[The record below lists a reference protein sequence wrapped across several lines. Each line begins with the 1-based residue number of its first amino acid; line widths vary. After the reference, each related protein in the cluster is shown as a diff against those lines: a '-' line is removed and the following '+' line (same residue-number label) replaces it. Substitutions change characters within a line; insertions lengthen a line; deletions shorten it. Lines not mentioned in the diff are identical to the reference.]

1 MTSTTLAATGRWTAT
16 GDLPAAAGWYG
27 RHDNAIVLADSKVLV
42 MGGADGSSAALA
54 RAAVYDH
61 TTKTWTATGSLQTP
75 RRLHTATRLSDGRVL
90 VAGGI
95 SGTAQFPA
103 PGLAAA
109 EIYDPHDGTWKTTG
123 SMHTPRWGHSAVLVG
138 EKVLVAGGTTIR
150 SAQSVKALHSAEL
163 FDPATGTWT
172 ETTPMTDARSG
183 HPAVVLAN
191 SRVLVVGGTL
201 PTARDEDTALA
212 YCELFDPTGNGSWT
226 PTGALLAP
234 RAGHQATAL
243 SGGTAVLVTGGRA
256 PGGPGDGTFDPFSR
270 AGAELYVQDTGVWT
284 AVPDMPGGRT
294 LHRAVPL
301 GTTKVL
307 VVGGSDGAGDDVGF
321 ASAALFDA
329 TTRSWSAAGGLA
341 TGRFAFAAAPLS
353 DKRVL
358 VAGGVVRS
366 GQAAASPETQELTK
380 TAEYFDVDA
389 AVTP

>member
-1 MTSTTLAATGRWTAT
+1 MTSTLVAATGKWTAT
-16 GDLPAAAGWYG
+16 GDLPAGAGWYG
-27 RHDNAIVLADSKVLV
+27 RHDNAIVLTGTKVLV
-42 MGGADGSSAALA
+42 VGGSDGSAAALA

-61 TTKTWTATGSLQTP
+61 TTKAWTATGSLQTP
-75 RRLHTATRLSDGRVL
+75 RRLHSATRLSDGRVL

-109 EIYDPHDGTWKTTG
+109 EIYDPTTGTWTSTG
-123 SMHTPRWGHSAVLVG
+123 SMRTARWGHSAVLVG
-138 EKVLVAGGTTIR
+138 TKVLVAGGTTIR
-150 SAQSVKALHSAEL
+150 SAQSVKALNSAEL

-172 ETTPMTDARSG
+172 DAAPMTDARSG

-191 SRVLVVGGTL
+191 GRVLVVGGTL

-212 YCELFDPTGNGSWT
+212 YCELFDPTAGTWS

-234 RAGHQATAL
+234 RADHQATAL
-243 SGGTAVLVTGGRA
+243 SAGAAVLVTGGRA

-270 AGAELYVQDTGVWT
+270 AGAELYSQDTGTWT
-284 AVPDMPGGRT
+284 AVPDMPGGRA

-301 GTTKVL
+301 GATQVL
-307 VVGGSDGAGDDVGF
+307 VVGGGDGGGDDVGF

-329 TTRSWSAAGGLA
+329 TTRSWSTAAGL
-341 TGRFAFAAAPLS
+341 TIGRFAFAAAPLT
-353 DKRVL
+353 DKLVL

-366 GQAAASPETQELTK
+366 GQAAAGPDPQELTVK
-380 TAEYFDVDA
+380 AEFFDLAAAATA
-389 AVTP
+389 